1 MFTIKCDVF
10 YLPSMARGL
19 IGDWTAGVVDGDAA
33 VVRFAGVLGVRICGR
48 LSPVVLGLLV
58 VLPFIPLV

>member
-1 MFTIKCDVF
+1 
-10 YLPSMARGL
+10 MARGL